1 MNNKTASTKKD
12 TCMKR
17 SNRKIL
23 TKNMIVFCVVF
34 SVETITVPFQVL
46 IDMFIRY
53 KMAQNRQSAS
63 LLNQTFVII
72 IMIQINFKK
81 NFFRFWFPYMIVITL
96 FIWYVFILY
105 WGNTTSKYQSKCASY
120 YSIS

>member
-34 SVETITVPFQVL
+34 SVETITVPFRVL

-96 FIWYVFILY
+96 FI
-105 WGNTTSKYQSKCASY
+105 
-120 YSIS
+120 